1 MTSNHNPNPND
12 KPNQIEE
19 LANGL
24 EHFTAELRKRLALPA
39 THETALPV
47 PAEPIMPP
55 VPRAYISDPEDE
67 FTNVCGELLDP
78 LSVIRVTAHISAA
91 QPFGSIA
98 SPADQR
104 FMDAVTSLGIER
116 SGALDVSGCMSLARL
131 GAGDQTVLLPSVH
144 STRWIPQPGVYELEL
159 MKHAMPNVPSDV
171 LVLQQFGKAHPQPAA
186 TPWVLRHLGLQK
198 SVEMDLHRV
207 LASLKPLHQALLV
220 AAISRPDIEHA
231 LHASTA
237 PAAQY
242 PQAPGRSY
250 VLRTGILAAMRLEE
264 CELDRDEASLVR
276 LAAVLADLGALNL
289 PYKPPSMLS
298 DAASRLQEGELRRR
312 AHPSTVQVLGA
323 LLDRLEKLE
332 PEDAQRLRALW
343 SGEGEKEFRLGS
355 RFGPLSK
362 NPVDPHVARLGRA
375 LGDAM
380 GLARDTYGIQ
390 VNAAISVPGEKGHA
404 PGADLGGVAGV
415 GSNADSIHAMKPA
428 PAPTHQP
435 ADAPTPVH
443 PAGGD
448 VFATGDV
455 DAWQRRGP
463 QRMALFPWS
472 GSDEALEFD
481 QWEALGNPNELFMR
495 GDGVDGP
502 VVVDVEADAE
512 GNTPAAI
519 PAAIP
524 TDAPADDPGQ
534 AERSMGLSVDRS
546 FDRWP
551 RPSLEWAA
559 GMLDGDGCI
568 AIVKQPFANRRS
580 IFRLIVSISQN
591 CLQTLQHFQR
601 CVNVPSMIYA
611 VRRQIGHNKQ
621 VYTLNFTGPN
631 AMRLVKLLHDYLVRK
646 RQEAAVALSFCEN
659 GQISR
664 RFGRYGVPAVVESI
678 RVAHYKKLRALK

>member
-1 MTSNHNPNPND
+1 MASNHNPD
-12 KPNQIEE
+12 QKPNQIEE

-24 EHFTAELRKRLALPA
+24 EYFTAEVRKQHALQQPLGA
-39 THETALPV
+39 PQQV
-47 PAEPIMPP
+47 PAEPITPAA
-55 VPRAYISDPEDE
+55 PRAYISDPEEE
-67 FTNVCGELLDP
+67 FANVCGELLDP

-104 FMDAVTSLGIER
+104 FMDVVTSLGVER
-116 SGALDVSGCMSLARL
+116 SGTMDVSGCMSLVRL
-131 GAGDQTVLLPSVH
+131 GAGDQAVLLPSVH
-144 STRWIPQPGVYELEL
+144 GTHWIPQPGVYELEL
-159 MKHAMPNVPSDV
+159 MKHAMPNVPADV

-186 TPWVLRHLGLQK
+186 TPWVLRHLGLHE
-198 SVEMDLHRV
+198 SVELDLHRV

-220 AAISRPDIEHA
+220 AAISRPDIENA

-237 PAAQY
+237 PSALHTES
-242 PQAPGRSY
+242 PGRSY
-250 VLRTGILAAMRLEE
+250 VLRTGILAAMRLDE
-264 CELDRDEASLVR
+264 CELARDEASLVR

-289 PYKPPSMLS
+289 PSTPPSMLP
-298 DAASRLQEGELRRR
+298 DVASRLQEGELRRR
-312 AHPSTVQVLGA
+312 AHPATVQVLGA

-332 PEDAQRLRALW
+332 PEDALRLRALW

-375 LGDAM
+375 LGDAL
-380 GLARDTYGIQ
+380 GLARDAYGIQ
-390 VNAAISVPGEKGHA
+390 VNAAMAAPSEKSQTPDSGH
-404 PGADLGGVAGV
+404 GGVDKV
-415 GSNADSIHAMKPA
+415 GSKVDPIHVVEPA
-428 PAPTHQP
+428 PVVAHQSP
-435 ADAPTPVH
+435 AEPMPVP
-443 PAGGD
+443 PASSD
-448 VFATGDV
+448 VISSGHV
-455 DAWQRRGP
+455 DARHRRAP
-463 QRMALFPWS
+463 QRVALFPWS
-472 GSDEALEFD
+472 EFDEELEFA
-481 QWEALGNPNELFMR
+481 QWETLDDPCDLFMR
-495 GDGVDGP
+495 GDGADVLA
-502 VVVDVEADAE
+502 VVDVEVDADTSA
-512 GNTPAAI
+512 GI

-524 TDAPADDPGQ
+524 TDSPADDPDLVIRTM
-534 AERSMGLSVDRS
+534 ELSVDCS
-546 FDRWP
+546 SGRWP
-551 RPSLEWAA
+551 RPSLQWAA

-591 CLQTLQHFQR
+591 CLQTLEHFQR
-601 CVNVPSMIYA
+601 CVNVPSVIYA

-664 RFGRYGVPAVVESI
+664 RFGCHGVPPAVESI

>member
-1 MTSNHNPNPND
+1 MNSNQND
-12 KPNQIEE
+12 TQKSNSIEE
-19 LANGL
+19 FANGL
-24 EHFTAELRKRLALPA
+24 EHFAAELHKRIALRG
-39 THETALPV
+39 THETALHV
-47 PAEPIMPP
+47 PAEPITPT
-55 VPRAYISDPEDE
+55 VPRAYLSDPEDE

-104 FMDAVTSLGIER
+104 FLDVVTSLGVER
-116 SGALDVSGCMSLARL
+116 SGAMDVSGCMSLARL
-131 GAGDQTVLLPSVH
+131 GAGDQTVLLPSAH
-144 STRWIPQPGVYELEL
+144 GTRWIPEPGVYELEL
-159 MKHAMPNVPSDV
+159 MKHAMPSVPSDV

-186 TPWVLRHLGLQK
+186 TPWVLRHLGLHE
-198 SVEMDLHRV
+198 SVELDLHRV
-207 LASLKPLHQALLV
+207 LASLKPVHQAFLV

-242 PQAPGRSY
+242 QESPGRSY
-250 VLRTGILAAMRLEE
+250 VLRTGILAAMRLDEF
-264 CELDRDEASLVR
+264 ELDRDEASLVR

-289 PYKPPSMLS
+289 PNKPPSMLS
-298 DAASRLQEGELRRR
+298 DAASRLAEAGPRRL
-312 AHPSTVQVLGA
+312 AHPSTVRVLGA

-343 SGEGEKEFRLGS
+343 SGEGEKEYRLGS

-375 LGDAM
+375 LGDAL
-380 GLARDTYGIQ
+380 GLARDAYGIQ
-390 VNAAISVPGEKGHA
+390 LNGAMSVHGEEGHA
-404 PGADLGGVAGV
+404 PGSGLGGVAGV
-415 GSNADSIHAMKPA
+415 ASNAASAHVMESA

-435 ADAPTPVH
+435 ADAPAAVLP
-443 PAGGD
+443 
-448 VFATGDV
+448 ATGDEISSGNV
-455 DAWQRRGP
+455 EARQRRAP
-463 QRMALFPWS
+463 QRVMLFPWS
-472 GSDEALEFD
+472 ESDEDLEFA
-481 QWEALGNPNELFMR
+481 QWEALGDPNDLFTQ
-495 GDGVDGP
+495 GDGADAL
-502 VVVDVEADAE
+502 VVVDAGAEAD
-512 GNTPAAI
+512 TPTEV
-519 PAAIP
+519 PTAIP

-534 AERSMGLSVDRS
+534 AERSMELSVDRS
-546 FDRWP
+546 SDRWP

-591 CLQTLQHFQR
+591 CLQTLEHFQR
-601 CVNVPSMIYA
+601 CVNVPSIIYA

-631 AMRLVKLLHDYLVRK
+631 AMRLVELLHDYLVRK
-646 RQEAAVALSFCEN
+646 RQEATVALSFCEN

-664 RFGRYGVPAVVESI
+664 RFGRHGVPPGVESI

>member
-1 MTSNHNPNPND
+1 MNSNQNNNTPKSNS
-12 KPNQIEE
+12 IEE
-19 LANGL
+19 FANGL
-24 EHFTAELRKRLALPA
+24 EHFAAELQKRLALRA
-39 THETALPV
+39 THETASHAPSAPITLP
-47 PAEPIMPP
+47 A
-55 VPRAYISDPEDE
+55 PRTYISDPEDE

-98 SPADQR
+98 SPVDQR

-144 STRWIPQPGVYELEL
+144 GTRWIPQPGVYELEL

-186 TPWVLRHLGLQK
+186 TPWVLRHLGLHE
-198 SVEMDLHRV
+198 SVELDLHRV
-207 LASLKPLHQALLV
+207 LASLKPVHQALLV
-220 AAISRPDIEHA
+220 AAISRPDIEYA
-231 LHASTA
+231 LHTSTA
-237 PAAQY
+237 PSAQH
-242 PQAPGRSY
+242 QESPGRSY
-250 VLRTGILAAMRLEE
+250 VLRTGILAAMRLDE

-289 PYKPPSMLS
+289 PNKPPSKLPHT
-298 DAASRLQEGELRRR
+298 ASHLQEAEPRRL
-312 AHPSTVQVLGA
+312 AHPSTVRVLGA
-323 LLDRLEKLE
+323 LLDRLERLE
-332 PEDAQRLRALW
+332 PEDALRLRALW

-362 NPVDPHVARLGRA
+362 NPVNPHVARLGRA
-375 LGDAM
+375 LGDAL
-380 GLARDTYGIQ
+380 GRARDAYGIQ
-390 VNAAISVPGEKGHA
+390 VNAVMSVQGERGHA
-404 PGADLGGVAGV
+404 PAGLDGVAGV
-415 GSNADSIHAMKPA
+415 DGNADPVHVIDPA

-435 ADAPTPVH
+435 ATAPTLVPPVD
-443 PAGGD
+443 GD
-448 VFATGDV
+448 VISSGNVCAR
-455 DAWQRRGP
+455 QRRAP
-463 QRMALFPWS
+463 QRVVLFPWS
-472 GSDEALEFD
+472 ESDEELEFA
-481 QWEALGNPNELFMR
+481 QWETLGDPNDLFMQ
-495 GDGVDGP
+495 GDGANVL
-502 VVVDVEADAE
+502 VVADAEADAE
-512 GNTPAAI
+512 GDTPAGF

-524 TDAPADDPGQ
+524 TDSPADDLGQ
-534 AERSMGLSVDRS
+534 AERSMALSVDRS
-546 FDRWP
+546 SDRWP
-551 RPSLEWAA
+551 RPSLQWAA

-646 RQEAAVALSFCEN
+646 RQEATVALSFCEN

-664 RFGRYGVPAVVESI
+664 RFGRHGVPPVVESI

>member
-1 MTSNHNPNPND
+1 MNSNQND
-12 KPNQIEE
+12 NTPKFNSIEE
-19 LANGL
+19 FANGL
-24 EHFTAELRKRLALPA
+24 EHFTAELRKRLALRA
-39 THETALPV
+39 THETAVHV
-47 PAEPIMPP
+47 PAEPITPAA
-55 VPRAYISDPEDE
+55 PRAYISDPEDE

-104 FMDAVTSLGIER
+104 FLDVITSLGGER
-116 SGALDVSGCMSLARL
+116 SGTMDVSGCMSLARL

-144 STRWIPQPGVYELEL
+144 GSRWVPQPGVYELEL

-186 TPWVLRHLGLQK
+186 TPWVLRHLGLHE
-198 SVEMDLHRV
+198 SVELDLHRV
-207 LASLKPLHQALLV
+207 LASLKPLHQAFLV
-220 AAISRPDIEHA
+220 AAISRPDIEHS
-231 LHASTA
+231 LYASTA
-237 PAAQY
+237 PSAQY

-250 VLRTGILAAMRLEE
+250 ALRTGIHAAMLLDEF
-264 CELDRDEASLVR
+264 ELDRDEASLVR

-289 PYKPPSMLS
+289 PNKRPSMLS
-298 DAASRLQEGELRRR
+298 DAASRLQDGELRRR

-323 LLDRLEKLE
+323 LLDRLERLE
-332 PEDAQRLRALW
+332 PEDALRLRALW

-375 LGDAM
+375 LGDAL
-380 GLARDTYGIQ
+380 GRARDAYGIQ
-390 VNAAISVPGEKGHA
+390 VNAVMSGQVDKGYA
-404 PGADLGGVAGV
+404 PGPDLGRVAGV
-415 GSNADSIHAMKPA
+415 GSNAASVDMIESA

-435 ADAPTPVH
+435 ADAPAAVSPT
-443 PAGGD
+443 GGD
-448 VFATGDV
+448 VISSGNV
-455 DAWQRRGP
+455 DARQRRHP
-463 QRMALFPWS
+463 QRVVLFPWS
-472 GSDEALEFD
+472 ESDEELEFA
-481 QWEALGNPNELFMR
+481 QWETLGDPNDLFMQ
-495 GDGVDGP
+495 GDGADAL
-502 VVVDVEADAE
+502 VVVDAEADAD
-512 GNTPAAI
+512 GDTPAGI

-524 TDAPADDPGQ
+524 TDSPADDLGR
-534 AERSMGLSVDRS
+534 AERSMELSVDRS
-546 FDRWP
+546 SDRWP

-611 VRRQIGHNKQ
+611 VRRQIGRNKQ

-631 AMRLVKLLHDYLVRK
+631 AMRLVALLHGYLVRK

-664 RFGRYGVPAVVESI
+664 RFGRHGVPPGVESI